1 MSTPQSGR
9 NNYQPDV
16 ASAAESRT
24 AWETPPL
31 VAVLEA
37 VPGPDG
43 FRSDDAKV
51 ILTLLS
57 FLSTSDPISLD
68 LLSHGAAARK
78 RWTTLGGIE
87 EVDAVHAGLAPELRN
102 LLSDGKRLESVF
114 DGLCLSSVVSMDND
128 ENYTLDE
135 AVASRVREGVPA
147 EDLPFWRCQALV
159 VSYRAIPWKYIQPAT
174 SNAKLFLPHLEHT
187 LQAFQ
192 DHFDL
197 LHTSTRIDLALTLV
211 EASRFPTIA
220 WKRSVISQAEIASSG
235 LEHPYLDCRIAQSQS
250 LLSRIAGDMD
260 YATKIISKSVQPKA
274 EVDKR
279 MNSALGQAT
288 IQRSLNCIQVE
299 DLKTAKTLLEQ
310 WTPLDQNSSPIE
322 QVTVFRKELLL
333 GRVLRFLGVFKESL
347 LHLDQARET
356 AEHGKDLLFDEDL
369 CDLTCEHADTLRE
382 LDDPGAAEHHLRAE
396 IARRGQKGLSSGRPR
411 LEISLAEALFAQEHF
426 QEAERLCLDIQS
438 RPGLLKFEKL
448 RLHITL
454 AKIRHVQSDKESAL
468 SYWQEAM
475 EEIGKFQLTNGR
487 TTRIIVISICDAL
500 KDLGQTSLLNEY
512 MKQLESLG
520 KMMKPGGTM
529 YWIAGMRHWSEYLEC
544 RSSRS

>member
-1 MSTPQSGR
+1 
-9 NNYQPDV
+9 
-16 ASAAESRT
+16 
-24 AWETPPL
+24 
-31 VAVLEA
+31 
-37 VPGPDG
+37 
-43 FRSDDAKV
+43 
-51 ILTLLS
+51 
-57 FLSTSDPISLD
+57 
-68 LLSHGAAARK
+68 
-78 RWTTLGGIE
+78 
-87 EVDAVHAGLAPELRN
+87 
-102 LLSDGKRLESVF
+102 
-114 DGLCLSSVVSMDND
+114 
-128 ENYTLDE
+128 
-135 AVASRVREGVPA
+135 
-147 EDLPFWRCQALV
+147 
-159 VSYRAIPWKYIQPAT
+159 
-174 SNAKLFLPHLEHT
+174 
-187 LQAFQ
+187 
-192 DHFDL
+192 
-197 LHTSTRIDLALTLV
+197 
-211 EASRFPTIA
+211 
-220 WKRSVISQAEIASSG
+220 
-235 LEHPYLDCRIAQSQS
+235 
-250 LLSRIAGDMD
+250 MD
-260 YATKIISKSVQPKA
+260 YATKIISRSVQPKA

-299 DLKTAKTLLEQ
+299 DLKTAKKLLEQ